1 MKSNRLFATAA
12 LLGALSF
19 ALPLTTRAQDNS
31 VESGAKEMYQGAKTD
46 VRDTD
51 ITTKVKGA
59 LDTDPITKHSTV
71 HVVTESG
78 VVTLSGDVPNAKV
91 LLQAQKIAQNTEH
104 VKSVQNNLKVDAAN
118 ASAM

>member
-1 MKSNRLFATAA
+1 
-12 LLGALSF
+12 
-19 ALPLTTRAQDNS
+19 
-31 VESGAKEMYQGAKTD
+31 
-46 VRDTD
+46 
-51 ITTKVKGA
+51 
-59 LDTDPITKHSTV
+59 
-71 HVVTESG
+71 VTESG